1 MLPGKSGTSI
11 VEEIKPHIDTPIIVV
26 SAKDALDTKVNLLL
40 SGADDY
46 MTKPFEID
54 ELVARVA
61 VQIRKHSTDK
71 SETVYHY
78 KDMVLNI
85 TEHSISVSGYLIS
98 FTRFTGETYTLRE
111 EFAPYGYLKAEEI
124 QFTVEDTAEI
134 QSVVMKDEVPTG
146 AIIINKD
153 GEFVTDTTLMK
164 GYVKSDKVF
173 DVDASYQGDDKE
185 VIEFEAAI
193 TCTVVEVEAPKGY
206 LLDSTPKKVKF
217 EYKDGKTRVVEYT
230 LEVVN
235 KPTEPKLPQTGDNMN
250 PWVFAV
256 FGLAVVAAGLGI
268 IF

>member
-193 TCTVVEVEAPKGY
+193 TYTVVEVEAPKGY
-206 LLDSTPKKVKF
+206 LLDSTPVS
-217 EYKDGKTRVVEYT
+217 YT
-230 LEVVN
+230 HLRAHE
-235 KPTEPKLPQTGDNMN
+235 T
-250 PWVFAV
+250 
-256 FGLAVVAAGLGI
+256 
-268 IF
+268 

>member
-124 QFTVEDTAEI
+124 
-134 QSVVMKDEVPTG
+134 
-146 AIIINKD
+146 
-153 GEFVTDTTLMK
+153 
-164 GYVKSDKVF
+164 
-173 DVDASYQGDDKE
+173 
-185 VIEFEAAI
+185 
-193 TCTVVEVEAPKGY
+193 
-206 LLDSTPKKVKF
+206 
-217 EYKDGKTRVVEYT
+217 
-230 LEVVN
+230 
-235 KPTEPKLPQTGDNMN
+235 
-250 PWVFAV
+250 
-256 FGLAVVAAGLGI
+256 
-268 IF
+268 

>member
-185 VIEFEAAI
+185 ENEYEAPN
-193 TCTVVEVEAPKGY
+193 TYTLEEVEAPKGY

-250 PWVFAV
+250 PWLFAV
-256 FGLAVVAAGLGI
+256 FWLAVVAAGLGI